1 MKLVQMEL
9 TRSQIRTHT
18 RPHPPLVRAL
28 ARTLTL
34 AAARLEV
41 VWRSALWRSWVRRSW
56 VRRSWVGRSWV
67 GRSWVGRSWVCRAG
81 SKRKELSVRETAALG
96 DRRFVSVIQF
106 ERQRFLIASS
116 PSSVTLLAQLSDESP
131 SSEVTGENH

>member
-34 AAARLEV
+34 AAARLKV
-41 VWRSALWRSWVRRSW
+41 AWRSALWRSL

-67 GRSWVGRSWVCRAG
+67 GRAG

-96 DRRFVSVIQF
+96 DRRFVCVIQF

-116 PSSVTLLAQLSDESP
+116 PSSVTLLAQLPDESP
-131 SSEVTGENH
+131 GSEVTGEKH

>member
-9 TRSQIRTHT
+9 TRSEIRVHT

-28 ARTLTL
+28 ARLLTH
-34 AAARLEV
+34 ASTRLRV
-41 VWRSALWRSWVRRSW
+41 AWRSALWRSLVWRSLVRRSLLCT
-56 VRRSWVGRSWV
+56 
-67 GRSWVGRSWVCRAG
+67 SWVCRAG
-81 SKRKELSVRETAALG
+81 SKRKALSVRETAALG

-116 PSSVTLLAQLSDESP
+116 PSSVTLLAQLPAESP
-131 SSEVTGENH
+131 SSEVTGERH

>member
-56 VRRSWVGRSWV
+56 V
-67 GRSWVGRSWVCRAG
+67 CRAG

-96 DRRFVSVIQF
+96 DRRFVCVIQF

-116 PSSVTLLAQLSDESP
+116 TSSVTLLAQLSDESP

>member
-56 VRRSWVGRSWV
+56 VRRSWV
-67 GRSWVGRSWVCRAG
+67 CRAG

-96 DRRFVSVIQF
+96 DRRFVCVIQF

>member
-1 MKLVQMEL
+1 MEMESMKLVQMEL

-28 ARTLTL
+28 GRTLTL
-34 AAARLEV
+34 AAARLKV
-41 VWRSALWRSWVRRSW
+41 AWRSALWRSLVR
-56 VRRSWVGRSWV
+56 
-67 GRSWVGRSWVCRAG
+67 RSWVCRAG

>member
-41 VWRSALWRSWVRRSW
+41 VWRSALWRSLVR
-56 VRRSWVGRSWV
+56 RSWV

-81 SKRKELSVRETAALG
+81 SKRKALSVRETAALG

>member
-41 VWRSALWRSWVRRSW
+41 VWRSALWRSLVR
-56 VRRSWVGRSWV
+56 RSWV

-96 DRRFVSVIQF
+96 DRRFVCVIQF

-116 PSSVTLLAQLSDESP
+116 PSSVTLLSQLSDESP
-131 SSEVTGENH
+131 SSEGTGENH

>member
-56 VRRSWVGRSWV
+56 V
-67 GRSWVGRSWVCRAG
+67 GRSWVCRAG

-96 DRRFVSVIQF
+96 DRRFVCVIQF

>member
-34 AAARLEV
+34 ATARLEV

-56 VRRSWVGRSWV
+56 VR
-67 GRSWVGRSWVCRAG
+67 RSWVGRSWVCRAG

-96 DRRFVSVIQF
+96 DRRFVCVIQF

>member
-1 MKLVQMEL
+1 MESMKLVQMEL

-34 AAARLEV
+34 ATARLEV
-41 VWRSALWRSWVRRSW
+41 VWRSALWRSL

-67 GRSWVGRSWVCRAG
+67 GRAG
-81 SKRKELSVRETAALG
+81 SKRKALSVRETPALA
-96 DRRFVSVIQF
+96 DRPFVSLLPF
-106 ERQRFLIASS
+106 ARHPFLIPSTPS
-116 PSSVTLLAQLSDESP
+116 PATLLP
-131 SSEVTGENH
+131 H